1 MICMSARGL
10 SLQILVRCFYVSLRE
25 GGLAPCAFISLWN
38 LRSLQSHFIRNPVL
52 ACSISESLGTYVEW
66 KWLSIGVSLR
76 TLDFYSCLCV
86 YAFHFCILASVG
98 AMPGFS
104 FQHVSFEVY
113 PWIPSYPAY
122 MRVLPFPY
130 RLLFPSWFKFIKLC
144 FKFWVKKYIVWLDCF
159 VNFKIFAGGL
169 LEFVNSKNRLNLVLP
184 LFWLVKDSSFQN
196 VLFNFMKY

>member
-1 MICMSARGL
+1 MSARGL
-10 SLQILVRCFYVSLRE
+10 SLQILVRCFYVSSRE
-25 GGLAPCAFISLWN
+25 GGLALCAFISLWN

-104 FQHVSFEVY
+104 FQ
-113 PWIPSYPAY
+113 
-122 MRVLPFPY
+122 RVLLRYIYEF
-130 RLLFPSWFKFIKLC
+130 LLTLPIWGYFHFHTAYFFLVGLSSLSCVLNSEFKSI
-144 FKFWVKKYIVWLDCF
+144 
-159 VNFKIFAGGL
+159 
-169 LEFVNSKNRLNLVLP
+169 
-184 LFWLVKDSSFQN
+184 
-196 VLFNFMKY
+196 

>member
-1 MICMSARGL
+1 MSPRGKAR
-10 SLQILVRCFYVSLRE
+10 
-25 GGLAPCAFISLWN
+25 LAPCVFISLWN
-38 LRSLQSHFIRNPVL
+38 LRSLQSHFIRNPNP
-52 ACSISESLGTYVEW
+52 SESLGTYVEW
-66 KWLSIGVSLR
+66 KWLSISIRICLMFFSASFLLCLLFGVSLS

-169 LEFVNSKNRLNLVLP
+169 LEFVNSKNRLNSVLP